1 MKPKAPKK
9 SVASEREELV
19 QCLRLQEEIDSKLD
33 ELVKRFKAVSRAHP
47 NEEVVIEINGILYK
61 LGRPTWEQELRVSG
75 VDMEVSGSTFVSCRS
90 ANRYPESS
98 KRKAKA
104 SHWGAFEK
112 RIQVARSASSTG

>member
-19 QCLRLQEEIDSKLD
+19 QCLRLQEEIDAKLD

-61 LGRPTWEQELRVSG
+61 LGRPTWEQE
-75 VDMEVSGSTFVSCRS
+75 
-90 ANRYPESS
+90 
-98 KRKAKA
+98 A
-104 SHWGAFEK
+104 SRLGRRHGGFWFDFRLVPLGK
-112 RIQVARSASSTG
+112 PIC